1 SMKQFHYYS
10 YKASRAEKV
19 CDYSQAAILWAKA
32 ALFSEKSINKEWSLW
47 RKAFCE
53 KKAEN
58 DDR

>member
-1 SMKQFHYYS
+1 
-10 YKASRAEKV
+10 KV